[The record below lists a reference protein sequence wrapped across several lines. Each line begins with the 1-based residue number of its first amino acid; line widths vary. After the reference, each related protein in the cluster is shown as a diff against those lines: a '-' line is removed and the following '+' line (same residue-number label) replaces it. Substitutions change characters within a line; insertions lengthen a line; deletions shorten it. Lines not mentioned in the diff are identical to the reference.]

1 MFTRLYLICVYID
14 TQFVKYV
21 HVARWHVWSQAAH
34 QIKLLAAG
42 SNRSASTCPD
52 LLATHIRTASIIVA
66 ILPIH
71 TSFKFLHH
79 EAERCSVC
87 VQLSHARDRVFSF
100 YACLETHASSFAI
113 YTSKPCNRQL
123 GIISDHL
130 LKRFALQFLSCFDKL
145 SQPMHHQ
152 DLKRLHHIL
161 SCLVS
166 NTQN

>member
-79 EAERCSVC
+79 EAERSVC
-87 VQLSHARDRVFSF
+87 SFAMHAIEGFRSLSSN
-100 YACLETHASSFAI
+100 ACIELCHLDLET
-113 YTSKPCNRQL
+113 
-123 GIISDHL
+123 
-130 LKRFALQFLSCFDKL
+130 LQ
-145 SQPMHHQ
+145 PPI
-152 DLKRLHHIL
+152 RNHI
-161 SCLVS
+161 
-166 NTQN
+166 

>member
-79 EAERCSVC
+79 EAERCCVC
-87 VQLSHARDRVFSF
+87 AAFPCTRSSF
-100 YACLETHASSFAI
+100 FVLCMSWNACIELCHLHLETLQPPIRNHIWSSSQEVRSSILVLFQQV
-113 YTSKPCNRQL
+113 NR
-123 GIISDHL
+123 
-130 LKRFALQFLSCFDKL
+130 C
-145 SQPMHHQ
+145 MHHQ